1 MLNLIFMLIAV
12 AGAGLSIYFALKTP
26 SGGNEDMSAHSHPH
40 QPRKHNEK
48 TMTEPEILTEIT
60 ARIVREPDGKNRIEV
75 TCSEGKP
82 FEYIGLLEA
91 AKQFVVKE
99 VTGSDS

>member
-1 MLNLIFMLIAV
+1 MLNLVFVLIAV
-12 AGAGLSIYFALKTP
+12 AGAALSLYFAFKTP
-26 SGGNEDMSAHSHPH
+26 SGGNEDMSAHSH
-40 QPRKHNEK
+40 QPQERTNKK
-48 TMTEPEILTEIT
+48 MTMTEPEILTEIT
-60 ARIVREPDGKNRIEV
+60 ARIVREPDGKDRIEV

-91 AKQFVVKE
+91 AKHFVVKK

>member
-40 QPRKHNEK
+40 QPQER
-48 TMTEPEILTEIT
+48 TMTEPEIVSEIT
-60 ARIVREPDGKNRIEV
+60 IRVIHGPDGQKMLDATWSGGNPLYYV
-75 TCSEGKP
+75 
-82 FEYIGLLEA
+82 GLLEH
-91 AKQFVVKE
+91 VKKSILKSVAE
-99 VTGSDS
+99 ARP